1 MGRGSDV
8 YVIHDDAASYFAEGV
23 YDCVFPDA
31 GGGEDAGMRSY
42 FAAVTD
48 NHGSDDVAACVDFC
62 VFSYG
67 DGAFDGDS
75 FFYGATGVFAGGLD
89 HCFVDGDEVPGVD
102 NIHP

>member
-1 MGRGSDV
+1 MH
-8 YVIHDDAASYFAEGV
+8 VIHDDAASYFAEGV

-48 NHGSDDVAACVDFC
+48 NRGSDDVAACVDFC

-67 DGAFDGDS
+67 DRAFDGDAL
-75 FFYGATGVFAGGLD
+75 FDGPAGVFVCCLN
-89 HCFVDGDEVPGVD
+89 HCFVDGDQVPGVD
-102 NIHP
+102 DIHP